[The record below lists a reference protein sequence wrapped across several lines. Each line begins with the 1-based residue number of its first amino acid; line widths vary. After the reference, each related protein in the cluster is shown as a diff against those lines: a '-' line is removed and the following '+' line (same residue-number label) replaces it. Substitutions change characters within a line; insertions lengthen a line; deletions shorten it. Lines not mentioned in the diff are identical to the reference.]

1 MKMNDQTLIKLLK
14 ELKEAKEERR
24 ILNKQIKETNDLID
38 KIVSQYERHK

>member
-1 MKMNDQTLIKLLK
+1 MNDQTLIKLLK